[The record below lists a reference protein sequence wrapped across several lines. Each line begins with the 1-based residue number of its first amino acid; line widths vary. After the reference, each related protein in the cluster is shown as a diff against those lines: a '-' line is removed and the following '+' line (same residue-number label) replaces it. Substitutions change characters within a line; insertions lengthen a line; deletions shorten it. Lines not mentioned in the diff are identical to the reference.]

1 MPKPQRTTLPDWLA
15 YLEQSHPKSIDLG
28 LERVARVKDALGQ
41 CGANVRSAVR
51 IGHPVQEILLAAKEH
66 DADLIA
72 IGARGQ
78 TQTETFRLGG
88 VAQKVVKYAPC
99 SVLVGR

>member
-1 MPKPQRTTLPDWLA
+1 L
-15 YLEQSHPKSIDLG
+15 
-28 LERVARVKDALGQ
+28 
-41 CGANVRSAVR
+41 RSAVR
-51 IGHPVQEILLAAKEH
+51 LGYAAKEILSAAQEY

-78 TQTETFRLGG
+78 TRAEPFRLGG

-99 SVLVGR
+99 SVLVVR